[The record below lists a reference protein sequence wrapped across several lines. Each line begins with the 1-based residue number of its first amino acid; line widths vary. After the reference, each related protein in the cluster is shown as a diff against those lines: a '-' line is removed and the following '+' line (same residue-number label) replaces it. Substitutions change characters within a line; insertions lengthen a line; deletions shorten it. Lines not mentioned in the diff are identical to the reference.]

1 LHILLENLVRRYPEL
16 EQCLTDIQRG
26 TRLLEQAFRHGG
38 KLLICGNGGSAS
50 DSEHIATE
58 LMKSFRLPRPLS
70 NTLRD
75 ALTETFPAEG
85 AYLAEHL
92 QEALPAIP
100 LVSNGPLLTATGN
113 DVDADMIFAQQV
125 CGYGKVGDVLMG
137 ISTSGT
143 SRNVRYALQVAR
155 VLGLHTLG
163 LTGMSGGV
171 LPELCDVTIRV
182 PADTTTEI
190 QELHIPVYHVICSL
204 LEETFYAEY
213 TDHPYTP
220 HSKKLISS
228 RDGTNRTQATS
239 LL

>member
-26 TRLLEQAFRHGG
+26 TRLLEHSFRHGG

-50 DSEHIATE
+50 DSEHIAAE
-58 LMKSFRLPRPLS
+58 LMKSFRLPRPLPD
-70 NTLRD
+70 TLRE
-75 ALTETFPAEG
+75 ALIETFPAEG
-85 AYLAEHL
+85 AYLADHL

-100 LVSNGPLLTATGN
+100 LVSNGALLTATGN
-113 DVDADMIFAQQV
+113 DIDADMIFAQQV
-125 CGYGKVGDVLMG
+125 CGYGQAGDVLMG

-143 SRNVRYALQVAR
+143 SRNVRYALQVAC
-155 VLGLHTLG
+155 VLGLRTLG

-182 PADTTTEI
+182 PADTTAEV

-204 LEETFYAEY
+204 LEETFYAERM
-213 TDHPYTP
+213 DHSYAL
-220 HSKKLISS
+220 HLKKLV
-228 RDGTNRTQATS
+228 S
-239 LL
+239 LH